1 MSGVRSSKP
10 EGNFY
15 YFLQLSD
22 LFLSRHLRSALILH
36 IFAHLF
42 NLLLTEFCCRYN
54 MEKFAG
60 QPIDT
65 LADSRRWVMNGCR
78 LLGSGLVCG
87 GIFCRVLCGMK
98 VAHNAQPRV
107 ENWWFWR
114 QQLIVEFIW
123 GRTKTVFGL
132 INKIDR
138 GIRADEIW
146 NSNDFVS
153 SFYCVFMK
161 MLRYSKQMFLSFIKA
176 HK

>member
-1 MSGVRSSKP
+1 MLTFCSRIRLHGTWECKSWIVGMGRSQIKNTFVIS
-10 EGNFY
+10 
-15 YFLQLSD
+15 
-22 LFLSRHLRSALILH
+22 
-36 IFAHLF
+36 
-42 NLLLTEFCCRYN
+42 
-54 MEKFAG
+54 EKFAG

-78 LLGSGLVCG
+78 LLGSGLLCG

-176 HK
+176 QKLLITRI